1 MRRSTRTRT
10 TAAAAA
16 IVQSS
21 NSLSHHQP
29 PGQFHLVSLPDE
41 VVHEVVASVSDGADL
56 DTLVKV
62 SKQLRTAVH
71 QTAKG
76 LTVQDEEDLHA
87 ALELVVKCSSM
98 STLRLRGCIM
108 HSLGLL
114 PRQLHTV
121 ELVNC
126 DYLTSLDGMPERLK
140 CFKCIRCVGGGCM
153 RMESHVMSCG
163 ARAWLVSAQ
172 V

>member
-1 MRRSTRTRT
+1 
-10 TAAAAA
+10 
-16 IVQSS
+16 
-21 NSLSHHQP
+21 
-29 PGQFHLVSLPDE
+29 
-41 VVHEVVASVSDGADL
+41 
-56 DTLVKV
+56 
-62 SKQLRTAVH
+62 
-71 QTAKG
+71 